1 MIYSDPLFIFIFL
14 PIVITLSIFLK
25 KQKNNTN
32 KILNLILVASVI
44 FYLSH
49 GLFDLLVNFGV
60 LLASYI
66 LLKSTIKLRYILCL
80 ILIIT
85 LMYLKYENSNL
96 DSYLYLPIGISFLV
110 FQFLLILF
118 FDKTGIAYLISDFRK
133 ISVFLL
139 FFCQGVAG
147 PIISLKI
154 FKDFLRRVTN
164 LSYFRVKKR
173 IIIVLPVF
181 LLAISKKLLLA
192 DPLFDM
198 YFLMY
203 EEDINSFIYFYLIS
217 LIFLMALYFDFS
229 AYSEMAWSVALILGM
244 KLPINFA
251 SPLRAISY
259 VELWRRWHITLTQSF
274 GRLITI
280 PVQTYALRKFSNKT
294 NLMRNFSMFFPVLAG
309 FLVSGIWHGWG
320 ISFVL
325 WGLLNFLFW
334 WLFSLAIMKRIA
346 IRLPNISWLLTL
358 SLFSI
363 TLQLFVYSPSEIF
376 NILSKV
382 NYISLNFSFLD
393 QLTSKNQLI
402 LFAGLLILLFG
413 IPSHT
418 YLSTKE
424 LQIGKNIVFK
434 NITNYLQSVI
444 IVFPYPLRML
454 SLLFLAWCGYYTS
467 TGQEFFYFRF

>member
-14 PIVITLSIFLK
+14 PIVVALSIFLK
-25 KQKNNTN
+25 RQKNKTN
-32 KILNLILVASVI
+32 NILNVILISSIV

-49 GLFDLLVNFGV
+49 GLFDLIVNFGI

-66 LLKSTIKLRYILCL
+66 FLKSSLKLRYILCL
-80 ILIIT
+80 ILIAV
-85 LMYLKYENSNL
+85 LMYLKYENTNL
-96 DSYLYLPIGISFLV
+96 DSYLYLPIGISFLI

-118 FDKTGIAYLISDFRK
+118 FDKTGITYLISDFRK

-147 PIISLKI
+147 PIINLQI
-154 FKDFLRRVTN
+154 FKNFLRRVSN
-164 LSYFRVKKR
+164 LSIFRVKKR
-173 IIIVLPVF
+173 IIIILPVF
-181 LLAISKKLLLA
+181 LIAISKKLLLA
-192 DPLFDM
+192 DPLFDL

-203 EEDINSFIYFYLIS
+203 EEDISSFIYFYLIS

-229 AYSEMAWSVALILGM
+229 AYSEMAWSIALILGM

-251 SPLRAISY
+251 SPLRAINY
-259 VELWRRWHITLTQSF
+259 VELWKRWHITLTQSF

-280 PVQTYALRKFSNKT
+280 PSQTYAMRNFSNKT
-294 NLMRNFSMFFPVLAG
+294 NIMRNFSMFFPVFLG

-325 WGLLNFLFW
+325 WGFLNFLFW
-334 WLFSLAIMKRIA
+334 WLFSLVFMKRLSNK
-346 IRLPNISWLLTL
+346 LPYVSWFLTL

-363 TLQLFVYSPSEIF
+363 TLQLFVFSPSEIF
-376 NILSKV
+376 SILSKI
-382 NYISLNFSFLD
+382 NYSSFNLLFLE
-393 QLTSKNQLI
+393 QLSNKNQMI
-402 LFAGLLILLFG
+402 LFFSLLILLFG

-418 YLSTKE
+418 YVSSKE
-424 LQIGKNIVFK
+424 FQISKNIAFK
-434 NITNYLQSVI
+434 NITNYLQRVI
-444 IVFPYPLRML
+444 FIFPYSFRML
-454 SLLFLAWCGYYTS
+454 LLLFLAWYGYYTS